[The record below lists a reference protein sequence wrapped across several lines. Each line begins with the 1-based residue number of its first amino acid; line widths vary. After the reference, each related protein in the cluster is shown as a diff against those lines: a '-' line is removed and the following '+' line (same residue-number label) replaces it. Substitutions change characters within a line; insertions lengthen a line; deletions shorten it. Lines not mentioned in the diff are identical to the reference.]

1 MTTENYLL
9 REIEN
14 GDISNIYLGLSDPE
28 VTKFYDVHFDSLE
41 ATKEQM
47 KWYADLKKN
56 GTGMWWG
63 IYNRKEDVFCGAT
76 GFNNLDINNQKAEI
90 GFWLLKKYWGLGIL
104 KEVMPLLLKVG
115 FNEMQLNRIEGF
127 VVSNNVAS
135 KKVLNKSKFKHEGTM
150 RECELKNGER
160 ISLDIYSLLRSEW
173 IKS

>member
-115 FNEMQLNRIEGF
+115 FNEMLLNRIEGF

-150 RECELKNGER
+150 RECELKYGER